1 MEQFSLDTWLQDK
14 SRKVTTRLGNR
25 EVRIICWDRKSNNN
39 RPIITLMIDPDGNEY
54 TTFHT
59 KNGFVDETEKYI
71 DKRDLFF
78 ADEEDEKIR
87 QALLQC
93 CDDWGKGQSGIM
105 KLEDVQR
112 IRAWLEKQKVNP
124 FSGTFFKYNGDV
136 WGMCARDNG
145 IDVLLNGILFSH
157 LDKTK
162 NQEWSEEDE
171 YCRNQLVVF
180 CENCMQQNSEAIKC
194 ANWLKSLKPNHW
206 KPSEEQ
212 MSLLLAVINEP
223 NNASSESCHLSLE
236 KLYEDLKKL

>member
-1 MEQFSLDTWLQDK
+1 MEKFNLDTWLKDK
-14 SRKVTTRLGNR
+14 SRKV
-25 EVRIICWDRKSNNN
+25 
-39 RPIITLMIDPDGNEY
+39 IDD
-54 TTFHT
+54 
-59 KNGFVDETEKYI
+59 NGFPVEIIKWDANEKCPVVYLNHNGI
-71 DKRDLFF
+71 AYNVSADGMYDADPNHGLFF
-78 ADEEDEKIR
+78 ADKEDEKIR

-206 KPSEEQ
+206 KPSEDEIRTLQEACSNIRNGIRPYCSELVVLEQ
-212 MSLLLAVINEP
+212 LLNE
-223 NNASSESCHLSLE
+223 LKTLRD
-236 KLYEDLKKL
+236 YE